1 MSFRNSIKIIIL
13 LYLMFNCNNILF
25 TKEIILNDNSTE
37 LLLYKNSIG
46 ANELY
51 KNNIELD
58 FVIQNKGKQLSYYL
72 VGINPIL
79 DSLEIKFNHEI
90 FYNGDKVS
98 SENKR
103 IKSYNSVEYLK
114 FPRDSILNLKVQ
126 IKTQQEQLNYRLLLV
141 SQNQFLKIINRDS
154 LLFGFF
160 IGMFSMFLLLLISMY
175 LFSSNVFFLKYVQ
188 LNIITIAIYFY
199 FSGIGYQY
207 IWGKLNWVQ
216 SVLPTILFVFY
227 TLVHA
232 SFVKG
237 FFNVKIEFPKLNIL
251 LNAYKFILFAFVVY
265 TIIRLAF
272 FFSDYRYFNWF
283 LNIIYLMFV
292 IYVGLSFYIAFY
304 TYYKTRRRES
314 LWVIIGMIIQ
324 AFGWLVFFNTLYLS
338 IPAFN
343 AISRFQFFESY
354 LFISQ
359 FNFSMYVLE
368 FILITF
374 FIVINYKKI
383 IMLNDVSYNRLVF
396 LQQRNLKD
404 YLKNIE
410 NTRLSI
416 NNYLE
421 KNILKEI
428 KSIKSQFEEF
438 IFFKEISKLNT
449 LIIKDFDNVE
459 NDLTRIMN
467 DNNIK
472 GLVGITLVDLI
483 EHIFAQTVW
492 NIKHKISYSDDVQNL
507 QCNEI
512 FNNHIYRIF
521 QELMNN
527 AIKHGAANEIDI
539 QLLIENKKLIIV
551 FKDNGISAN
560 NSDSK
565 GLGIL
570 NIENRLKEFNG
581 TMEISKDN
589 NWKVTMYILLKN
601 II

>member
-1 MSFRNSIKIIIL
+1 M
-13 LYLMFNCNNILF
+13 
-25 TKEIILNDNSTE
+25 
-37 LLLYKNSIG
+37 
-46 ANELY
+46 
-51 KNNIELD
+51 
-58 FVIQNKGKQLSYYL
+58 
-72 VGINPIL
+72 
-79 DSLEIKFNHEI
+79 
-90 FYNGDKVS
+90 
-98 SENKR
+98 
-103 IKSYNSVEYLK
+103 
-114 FPRDSILNLKVQ
+114 
-126 IKTQQEQLNYRLLLV
+126 
-141 SQNQFLKIINRDS
+141 
-154 LLFGFF
+154 
-160 IGMFSMFLLLLISMY
+160 
-175 LFSSNVFFLKYVQ
+175 
-188 LNIITIAIYFY
+188 
-199 FSGIGYQY
+199 
-207 IWGKLNWVQ
+207 
-216 SVLPTILFVFY
+216 
-227 TLVHA
+227 
-232 SFVKG
+232 
-237 FFNVKIEFPKLNIL
+237 
-251 LNAYKFILFAFVVY
+251 FVVY
-265 TIIRLAF
+265 
-272 FFSDYRYFNWF
+272 
-283 LNIIYLMFV
+283 V
-292 IYVGLSFYIAFY
+292 CLSFYISIY
-304 TYYKTRRRES
+304 TYYKTKRRES

-343 AISRFQFFESY
+343 AISRFQFFDSY

-359 FNFSMYVLE
+359 FNFSLYVLE

-383 IMLNDVSYNRLVF
+383 IKLNDVSYNRMLF

-416 NNYLE
+416 NRYLE

-428 KSIKSQFEEF
+428 KSIKAQFEEF
-438 IFFKEISKLNT
+438 IFFKDISKLNT
-449 LIIKDFDNVE
+449 LILKDFDNVE

-560 NSDSK
+560 NSESK

-581 TMEISKDN
+581 TLEINKDT
-589 NWKVTMYILLKN
+589 NWKVTLYILLKN

>member
-13 LYLMFNCNNILF
+13 LYLMFNFNNILF

-51 KNNIELD
+51 KKNIELD
-58 FVIQNKGKQLSYYL
+58 FVIQNKSKESSFYL
-72 VGINPIL
+72 VGINPVL
-79 DSLEIKFNHEI
+79 DSLEIKFNNQI
-90 FYNGDKVS
+90 YYNGDKVS
-98 SENKR
+98 TERKR

-114 FPRDSILNLKVQ
+114 FPRDSIRNLHIQ

-154 LLFGFF
+154 LLLGFF

-175 LFSSNVFFLKYVQ
+175 LFSNNVFFLKYVQ

-207 IWGKLNWVQ
+207 FWGKFNWVQ
-216 SVLPTILFVFY
+216 SILPTILFVFY
-227 TLVHA
+227 TLAHT

-237 FFNVKIEFPKLNIL
+237 FFNVEIEFPKLNML
-251 LNAYKFILFAFVVY
+251 LNAYKFILFVFVAY
-265 TIIRLAF
+265 SIIRMFF
-272 FFSDYRYFNWF
+272 FFSDYRYFSWF
-283 LNIIYLMFV
+283 LSIIYLMFV
-292 IYVGLSFYIAFY
+292 VYVCLSFYISIY
-304 TYYKTRRRES
+304 TYYKTKRRES
-314 LWVIIGMIIQ
+314 LWVIIGMIIH

-343 AISRFQFFESY
+343 AISRFQFFDSY

-359 FNFSMYVLE
+359 FNFSLYVLE

-383 IMLNDVSYNRLVF
+383 IKLNDVSYNRMLF

-416 NNYLE
+416 NRYLE

-428 KSIKSQFEEF
+428 KSIKAQFEEF
-438 IFFKEISKLNT
+438 IFFKDISKLNT
-449 LIIKDFDNVE
+449 LILKDFDNVE

-560 NSDSK
+560 NSESK

-581 TMEISKDN
+581 TLEINKDT
-589 NWKVTMYILLKN
+589 NWKVTLYILLKN